1 MPTIAEVILDSYSE
15 ENNARLITLKIVFP
29 RTVLSQ
35 FNTHCSIAKNFQ
47 STRAIPLVKQ
57 IEAVETDPFFP
68 TYYTGAQKGMVGADK
83 SGEEEWQK
91 EAHEISRDNLLATI
105 EWVKDLDKHG
115 VHKQDAGRYL
125 EPWMWEC
132 GIVSSTNWNNYLWLR
147 TADDVYPPHREL
159 AMEIGRAIMKSTPTY
174 LGVKE
179 WHIPM
184 LSEDEMGSEA
194 FSLHGRL
201 CMSVARIARV
211 SYLRQDVKTTLLEDE
226 ARHNDLSHSGHWSPF
241 EHQAQVIGNGG
252 ESRGKFKGFRQYR
265 HDFMSENF
273 DPRVREGAV
282 SSIIGDRINKYFE
295 RECGV

>member
-1 MPTIAEVILDSYSE
+1 MPTSAEVILDSYSE
-15 ENNARLITLKIVFP
+15 ENNSRLITLKIVFP

-47 STRAIPLVKQ
+47 STRAIPLAKQ

-83 SGEEEWQK
+83 SGEEEWQTV
-91 EAHEISRDNLLATI
+91 AHGIARDNLLATI
-105 EWVKDLDKHG
+105 EWVKDLDQHG

-159 AMEIGRAIMKSTPTY
+159 AMEIGRAIMQSSPTY

-211 SYLRQDVKTTLLEDE
+211 SYLRQEVKTTVLEDE
-226 ARHNDLSHSGHWSPF
+226 ARHNDLSRSGHWSPF
-241 EHQAQVIGNGG
+241 EHQAQVMNPNDR
-252 ESRGKFKGFRQYR
+252 SVGKFKGFRQYR
-265 HDFMSENF
+265 HDFGGENYHFTTSEGG
-273 DPRVREGAV
+273 VTHG
-282 SSIIGDRINKYFE
+282 IGDRINKYFE
-295 RECGV
+295 RKGEV